1 MFMVESQKKD
11 RRLLRIAISGGAYPI
26 KYLDVNREAIPKQRS
41 TFTPAWGRNFSGRAN
56 YFPKDAFSFF
66 PSVF

>member
-1 MFMVESQKKD
+1 MVESQKKD

-41 TFTPAWGRNFSGRAN
+41 TFTPAWGRNFSARAN
-56 YFPKDAFSFF
+56 
-66 PSVF
+66 